1 MSSQLHHAVRDGIT
15 RTLAI
20 VGLAGVALIHLLDAP
35 GKFTETP
42 YLGWMYVALIAGCL
56 VVAGALV
63 RTSDRRAWAAAAALP
78 AGAIIGYVLTRTTGL
93 PQATDDIGN
102 WGEPLGIASPAGGA
116 PSRSRRP
123 ASACGRRTVAQA
135 RATIWMHGPVGFG
148 EYSVTV
154 TARRLSRTRA

>member
-42 YLGWMYVALIAGCL
+42 YLGWLYVGLIASCL
-56 VVAGALV
+56 LI
-63 RTSDRRAWAAAAALP
+63 AAALIRGSDGRAWLAAGLLP
-78 AGAIIGYVLTRTTGL
+78 LGAIIGYTLTRTTGL

-102 WGEPLGIASPAGGA
+102 WGEPLGIASLFVEGSLVALSGGVLALRAGAAPAEV
-116 PSRSRRP
+116 
-123 ASACGRRTVAQA
+123 RRTQPARRFAQA
-135 RATIWMHGPVGFG
+135 A
-148 EYSVTV
+148 
-154 TARRLSRTRA
+154 

>member
-1 MSSQLHHAVRDGIT
+1 MSYQLHHAVRDGIT

-102 WGEPLGIASPAGGA
+102 WGEPLGIASLFVEGA
-116 PSRSRRP
+116 VVAVSGAALRGVLPHSRF
-123 ASACGRRTVAQA
+123 
-135 RATIWMHGPVGFG
+135 RAV
-148 EYSVTV
+148 EVTG
-154 TARRLSRTRA
+154 

>member
-63 RTSDRRAWAAAAALP
+63 RTSDPRAWAVAAALP

-102 WGEPLGIASPAGGA
+102 WGEPLGIASLFVEGSLVALSGGVLALRAGAAPAEV
-116 PSRSRRP
+116 
-123 ASACGRRTVAQA
+123 RRTQPARRFAQA
-135 RATIWMHGPVGFG
+135 A
-148 EYSVTV
+148 
-154 TARRLSRTRA
+154 

>member
-102 WGEPLGIASPAGGA
+102 WGEPLGIASLFVEGSLVALSGGVLALRAGAAPAEV
-116 PSRSRRP
+116 RRTRP
-123 ASACGRRTVAQA
+123 ARRVAQA
-135 RATIWMHGPVGFG
+135 A
-148 EYSVTV
+148 
-154 TARRLSRTRA
+154 

>member
-1 MSSQLHHAVRDGIT
+1 MSNQFHHAVRDGIT

-102 WGEPLGIASPAGGA
+102 WGEPLGIASLFVEGSLVALSGGVLALRAGAAPAEV
-116 PSRSRRP
+116 
-123 ASACGRRTVAQA
+123 RRTQPARRFAQA
-135 RATIWMHGPVGFG
+135 A
-148 EYSVTV
+148 
-154 TARRLSRTRA
+154 